1 MATSYLTATPV
12 SAAAAGVGGG
22 GGGEANNNNEDHRSS
37 SGSEDSS
44 SASARI
50 HHLAQQHGGGG
61 GGEEAEGGGG
71 GAGMNLVNGSGS
83 VAAAT
88 SAAAAAAAAGYAPAA
103 ISPGLASRGASALE
117 SAMHETK
124 YLPPQPPPHQLH
136 NGHPALAPH
145 ANPWMAA
152 LPGAEAVSSAHW
164 AMHPAAASL
173 YPQDLKQDIKP
184 HSPADF
190 QRHAAPHMGP
200 HGWNP
205 PVPVSSPYLGMSAAV
220 TAGGSNNTSNTS
232 SGGSSTAAATG
243 GAGGSGAGGAG
254 GAHVHHPPGSPS
266 PLQHHPAYHG
276 MGGMIPHHPAFGPPG
291 GPGGLA
297 GGPGGVGV
305 GVGVGGVP
313 PPGVG
318 VDRYHHRDSHNSS
331 PRSGTDEDGMQTPT
345 SGTSSTT
352 SSFFPDPAGTQ
363 NKYEKKEVFPFFL
376 FVCEK
381 LCSISRSVRSPCL
394 SFTLAALVRNNTF
407 STYQG
412 PASPA
417 IFQ

>member
-1 MATSYLTATPV
+1 
-12 SAAAAGVGGG
+12 
-22 GGGEANNNNEDHRSS
+22 
-37 SGSEDSS
+37 
-44 SASARI
+44 
-50 HHLAQQHGGGG
+50 
-61 GGEEAEGGGG
+61 
-71 GAGMNLVNGSGS
+71 MNLVNGSGS

-220 TAGGSNNTSNTS
+220 TAGGSNNTSNAS

-243 GAGGSGAGGAG
+243 GAGGSGAG

-363 NKYEKKEVFPFFL
+363 NKYGKKRRSVSLFF
-376 FVCEK
+376 
-381 LCSISRSVRSPCL
+381 CSCAKNCVLLPICRSVRSLC
-394 SFTLAALVRNNTF
+394 FTLAALVCNNTF
-407 STYQG
+407 SPLKAPHPLSMMMIAWFSLSLSHLPSIPTLSVHMPSSSSLLLPRG
-412 PASPA
+412 WSLGLREGREAVENGT
-417 IFQ
+417 